1 MISPPSSDDRLKER
15 RHPAKSP
22 YRRRRGYGAT
32 STSSTNSSSLD
43 GMPYER
49 LSGVEAFSFGYKV
62 KWPLTLVLSRQA
74 MIKYQILF
82 RHLFFCKHVE
92 LQLCRVWLHM
102 QTTKELEIRAA
113 MGHSYSLRQRMIHF
127 VQNLLYYVS
136 VEVLEQ
142 HWHELD
148 KKIRAVKTIDEVME
162 HHNNFLDTCL
172 KECLLTNQTLH
183 KIVTKLMATCLLFAN
198 EMKSFYDGIDISQ
211 NNSEDG
217 AEGEWNKRSPRISRV
232 SGVMAWDFSK
242 KKNKKK
248 KNSRRKKRG
257 ESKHHDDD
265 DDEVTIGACE
275 ARKSRIEVQSQHIKK
290 HVTQQSYVR
299 MLRGFRDNFDG
310 LLKRFIAALR
320 DESHAE
326 YHLHLANMFTRLNYN
341 NFYSMD

>member
-1 MISPPSSDDRLKER
+1 
-15 RHPAKSP
+15 
-22 YRRRRGYGAT
+22 
-32 STSSTNSSSLD
+32 
-43 GMPYER
+43 
-49 LSGVEAFSFGYKV
+49 
-62 KWPLTLVLSRQA
+62 
-74 MIKYQILF
+74 
-82 RHLFFCKHVE
+82 
-92 LQLCRVWLHM
+92 M

-148 KKIRAVKTIDEVME
+148 KKIRTVKTIDEVME

-211 NNSEDG
+211 GKDEEMGSG
-217 AEGEWNKRSPRISRV
+217 RSPRVSRV
-232 SGVMAWDFSK
+232 SGVMSWDFS

-248 KNSRRKKRG
+248 KKRRGRD
-257 ESKHHDDD
+257 SKHND
-265 DDEVTIGACE
+265 DDENVTIGACE

-299 MLRGFRDNFDG
+299 MLRGFRDNFDS

-320 DESHAE
+320 DETHAE

-341 NFYSMD
+341 HFYSMD